1 MTDRPGFVLLYS
13 VLLIL
18 ALSILSAAMMAVAAR
33 EGSIARAHVRL
44 MQARATAE
52 SALRVAVATWPP
64 DIADLVV
71 GEALL
76 LPRVATEPGSDG
88 AAEVEVT
95 RLNASLYMVRA
106 ETVWRGVGTT
116 GAAAAGGPSAEMLV
130 QTVDPTA
137 ALAAFPAVVT
147 ADSLAELH
155 EAVVTGWDVCAS
167 AAGSLPGVL
176 APQIDLIAA
185 VVDGQPPVQEV
196 APQPRPVDGPL
207 APSVVAAIRDISV
220 TGVGTPTARAAGA
233 ECLTDPW
240 NWGATSP
247 SHPCHS
253 LLPLVASEG
262 DLVVEGGDARA
273 ILVASG
279 DVRLE
284 GPMTFEGL
292 IFASGRLVIG
302 AGARVRGVVRA
313 HQVIVEGGEV
323 VLDRCTQF
331 AVLQAPAFRT
341 PLQHGSRLWIPSFQY
356 GAKNDGTP

>member
-18 ALSILSAAMMAVAAR
+18 ALSVLSVALMAVAAR

-44 MQARATAE
+44 MQARAAAE
-52 SALRVAVATWPP
+52 SAVRVAVSAWPP
-64 DIADLVV
+64 DIADLMV
-71 GEALL
+71 GEVLL
-76 LPRVATEPGSDG
+76 LTPMGTEPGPAG

-95 RLNASLYMVRA
+95 RLSSSLYMARA
-106 ETVWRGVGTT
+106 ETVWSGVGGA
-116 GAAAAGGPSAEMLV
+116 GAATAGGPSAEMLV
-130 QTVDPTA
+130 RTVEPTA
-137 ALAAFPAVVT
+137 AVASFPAAVT

-155 EAVVTGWDVCAS
+155 EAVVSGWDVCAS
-167 AAGSLPGVL
+167 AVGSLPGVL

-196 APQPRPVDGPL
+196 APEPRPVDGPL
-207 APSVVAAIRDISV
+207 APSVVAAIRDILV
-220 TGVGTPTARAAGA
+220 TGVGTPTARASGA

-247 SHPCHS
+247 SHPCYT

-279 DVRLE
+279 DVRLD

-292 IFASGRLVIG
+292 ILASGRLVIG
-302 AGARVRGVVRA
+302 ADARVRGVVRA
-313 HQVIVEGGEV
+313 HQVIGEGGEV
-323 VLDRCTQF
+323 VLDRCAQL

-341 PLQHGSRLWIPSFQY
+341 PLQHGSRLWIPSFQH
-356 GAKNDGTP
+356 ARKE